1 MTRPGWQLVPGEG
14 SVRSSQVWFRLLD
27 DFTSR
32 APIEQVTVRLDQQDG
47 AGWTPLDD
55 VRATITTT
63 GMVAFPGLDRRR
75 PVAGLPP
82 RHFRVRVESEYY
94 RPLYRQLASGVEFQT
109 MPDVDDL
116 AAAPPVVRQDLVLLP
131 SVTYPYPA
139 HVYTVRGEVRTQ
151 AGAPVEDVVVSNRVQ
166 IGATIRTELTLTDD
180 RGAFALALRFVGA
193 GKTAQVTAIDR
204 RTQRTGTA
212 NVAVPGDLR
221 RSQLVTII

>member
-1 MTRPGWQLVPGEG
+1 
-14 SVRSSQVWFRLLD
+14 VWFRLLD

-47 AGWTPLDD
+47 TGWTPLDD
-55 VRATITTT
+55 VRATVTTG
-63 GMVAFPGLDRRR
+63 GMVAFPGLDRR
-75 PVAGLPP
+75 PAAGLPP
-82 RHFRVRVESEYY
+82 RRFRVRIESEYY

-109 MPDVDDL
+109 TPVDVDDP
-116 AAAPPVVRQDLVLLP
+116 APPPVLRQDLVLLP

-139 HVYTVRGEVRTQ
+139 HVYTVRGEIRTQ

-166 IGATIRTELTLTDD
+166 IGTAMRAELTLTDD
-180 RGAFALALRFVGA
+180 RGAFALALRFVAA
-193 GKTAQVTAIDR
+193 GKTARVTAIDR
-204 RTQRTGTA
+204 RTQRTGTV

>member
-1 MTRPGWQLVPGEG
+1 M
-14 SVRSSQVWFRLLD
+14 WFRLLD
-27 DFTSR
+27 DFTGR
-32 APIEQVTVRLDQQDG
+32 APIEHVTVRLDQQDG
-47 AGWTPLDD
+47 ARWTPLDD
-55 VRATITTT
+55 VRAAITTT

-75 PVAGLPP
+75 PAAGLPP
-82 RHFRVRVESEYY
+82 RRFRVRIESEYY

-109 MPDVDDL
+109 IPVDVDDL
-116 AAAPPVVRQDLVLLP
+116 AAAPPVLRQDLVLLP

-166 IGATIRTELTLTDD
+166 IGAAMRTEQTLTDD
-180 RGAFALALRFVGA
+180 RGAFALALRLVA
-193 GKTAQVTAIDR
+193 TGKTAQVTAIDG

-212 NVAVPGDLR
+212 TIAVPGDLR

>member
-1 MTRPGWQLVPGEG
+1 MTRHGWQSVPGER

-32 APIEQVTVRLDQQDG
+32 APIEQVTVRLDRQDG

-75 PVAGLPP
+75 PVVGLPP
-82 RHFRVRVESEYY
+82 RRFRVRIDSEHY
-94 RPLYRQLASGVEFQT
+94 RPLYRQQASGVEFQT
-109 MPDVDDL
+109 TPVDVDDP
-116 AAAPPVVRQDLVLLP
+116 APLPVLRQDLVLLP

-151 AGAPVEDVVVSNRVQ
+151 AGAPVEDVVVRNQVQ
-166 IGATIRTELTLTDD
+166 IGAAIRTELTLTDD
-180 RGAFALALRFVGA
+180 RGAFVLALRFVAA
-193 GKTAQVTAIDR
+193 GQTAQVTATDR
-204 RTQRTGTA
+204 RTLRTGTV